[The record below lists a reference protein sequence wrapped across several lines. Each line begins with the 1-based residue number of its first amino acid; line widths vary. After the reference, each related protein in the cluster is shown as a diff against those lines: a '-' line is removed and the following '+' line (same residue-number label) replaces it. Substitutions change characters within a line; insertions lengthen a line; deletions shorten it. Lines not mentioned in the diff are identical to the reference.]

1 MTEFKT
7 GMSKNAITMHDD
19 FAVYLAL
26 QEAKRGGNVHA
37 NLSENSEVND
47 FMCWDASSLYPSTF
61 FLPMP
66 YEPFKYIYE
75 CDNATFEAK
84 VKEKKYAILFRVAFY
99 GIRLRN
105 DNEPVPYISK
115 SKCRNVVGLG
125 KLRQKRGYSSATP
138 EFTQDVVT
146 GEEDNGRVRDAVYL
160 ECTLTD
166 IDARIIMEEFGGMY
180 TYDEYVIIDAWQS
193 RYHLLPIELR
203 DFIAECYRN
212 KTAYKNKPGDA
223 LHTAEYYENEYKR
236 CKIVANGVY
245 GLFAMAILRPI
256 DIVYSEKVG
265 DYIPVS
271 TNADKYTVENKEKYE
286 KAIKKLA
293 ICPRLGIWICAY
305 GRSRLQELI
314 NLVGADDHLYNDTDS
329 VMAKNWEKLIPMID
343 KLNEKYIK
351 IAKASGACAQDVK
364 GEWHYCGAF
373 EFDKVNL
380 KKGERGEFKALGSK
394 KYAYNII
401 KKDDEGN
408 EYRCDT
414 HITLAGVPKT
424 EGAKELQEAGGL
436 AAFKP
441 GMIFSAGKLRPIYH
455 DGDNGTFHVYDYNG
469 EYGDV
474 SPKSG
479 VCLVDV
485 DYKLSYGET
494 YGDLVKVNKDG
505 TREVMEENLQR
516 MLRETQNDTAVLE
529 YYKKKYNID
538 L

>member
-1 MTEFKT
+1 MNEFKK
-7 GMSKNAITMHDD
+7 GMAKNAITMHDD

-37 NLSENSEVND
+37 NLSENSVINN

-66 YEPFKYIYE
+66 YTRFEYIRD
-75 CDNATFEAK
+75 CDNHTFEAK

-105 DNEPVPYISK
+105 DREPVPYISK
-115 SKCRNVVGLG
+115 SKCKNVVGLG
-125 KLRQKRGYSSATP
+125 KLKEKRGYSSATP
-138 EFTQDVVT
+138 EYTQETVT

-193 RYHLLPIELR
+193 RYALLPLELR
-203 DFIAECYRN
+203 EFIAECYRN
-212 KTAYKNKPGDA
+212 KTAYKNKPGDDF
-223 LHTAEYYENEYKR
+223 HTAEYYENEYKKS
-236 CKIVANGVY
+236 KIIANGVY
-245 GLFAMAILRPI
+245 GLFAQSTIPDMQVEFNDELGE
-256 DIVYSEKVG
+256 YL
-265 DYIPVS
+265 PVS
-271 TNADKYTVENKEKYE
+271 THANEFNIVNCQKYN
-286 KAIKKLA
+286 KAIEKLA
-293 ICPRLGIWICAY
+293 IVPRIGVWVCAY
-305 GRSRLQELI
+305 GRMRLQELI
-314 NLVGADDHLYNDTDS
+314 DLVGAEDHLYNDTDS
-329 VMAKNWEKLIPMID
+329 VMAKNWEKFIPLID

-351 IAKASGACAQDVK
+351 IAKAAKAYAQDVK

-380 KKGERGEFKALGSK
+380 KKGETGEFIALGSK
-394 KYAYNII
+394 KYAYKITD
-401 KKDDEGN
+401 KDGKDHV
-408 EYRCDT
+408 
-414 HITLAGVPKT
+414 HITVAGVPK
-424 EGAKELQEAGGL
+424 EAGGKELEEAGGL
-436 AAFKP
+436 DAFKP

-516 MLRETQNDTAVLE
+516 MLRETQNDATVME
-529 YYKKKYNID
+529 YYKTKYKID